1 MKITIT
7 IAGTDHEVEDR
18 PIDHVAYSTTA
29 RRHKWPTDPQA
40 DPIIFGYF
48 VAYSAAKRVGIV
60 PTDTGWDEFL
70 TMAESIDLGDEDD
83 AVDPTATASS
93 DA

>member
-29 RRHKWPTDPQA
+29 RRHKWPTDPQS
-40 DPIIFGYF
+40 DPILFGYF

-60 PTDTGWDEFL
+60 PTDTGWDAFL
-70 TMAESIDLGDEDD
+70 TMAESIDLGDEED
-83 AVDPTATASS
+83 ALDPTATASS